1 LHAPDYRG
9 ALANELQAFKI
20 AGLVPG
26 GIGFAQMKLLTPA
39 LLKRGWPK
47 TYIAATAG

>member
-1 LHAPDYRG
+1 M
-9 ALANELQAFKI
+9 QASKI

-26 GIGFAQMKLLTPA
+26 SVGFAPMKLLTLA
-39 LLKRGWPK
+39 LLKRGWSK